1 MTPNERFEGFASFF
15 MVRYLQDCAY
25 FMAKDGSFLRFEE
38 RGCQCCLMLPNA
50 AVARTFSDHLVL
62 LGGIPADRVHA
73 DPPPGSATIDDWIA
87 ATDRGDV
94 CELVDGTLVDRPMG
108 FYESLFAVCIAKYI
122 SLASDNG
129 RLGVTSG
136 EQGFIR
142 LGEFQV
148 RAPDVAF
155 FLRANL
161 PDGRLPSERV
171 PAICPDI
178 AVKILSSSNTMAE
191 MAQQR
196 KKYFQGGCRLVWMV
210 DPNARNVA
218 VYRSPFKVEIVGLD
232 AHLDGGDI
240 LPGFKILVSDPFDEV
255 DGQ

>member
-1 MTPNERFEGFASFF
+1 
-15 MVRYLQDCAY
+15 
-25 FMAKDGSFLRFEE
+25 
-38 RGCQCCLMLPNA
+38 MLPNA
-50 AVARTFSDHLVL
+50 AVARTFADHLIL

-73 DPPPGSATIDDWIA
+73 DPTPGSATFDDWIA
-87 ATDRGDV
+87 ATDRGEL

-108 FYESLFAVCIAKYI
+108 FYESLLAVCIAKYI

-142 LGEFQV
+142 LGESQV

-155 FLRANL
+155 FLRASL
-161 PDGRLPSERV
+161 PEGRLPSERV

-178 AVKILSSSNTMAE
+178 AVEILSPSNTMAE
-191 MAQQR
+191 MAQKR
-196 KKYFQGGCRLVWMV
+196 KEYFQGGCRLVWMV

-218 VYRSPFKVEIVGLD
+218 VYRSPLQFEIIGWD
-232 AHLDGGDI
+232 FHLVADDI
-240 LPGFKILVSDPFDEV
+240 LPNFQMRVSDLFDEV
-255 DGQ
+255 DGK

>member
-1 MTPNERFEGFASFF
+1 
-15 MVRYLQDCAY
+15 
-25 FMAKDGSFLRFEE
+25 
-38 RGCQCCLMLPNA
+38 MLPNA
-50 AVARTFSDHLVL
+50 AVARTFADHLVL

-73 DPPPGSATIDDWIA
+73 DPPPGSATINDWIA
-87 ATDRGDV
+87 AVDRGDV

-108 FYESLFAVCIAKYI
+108 FYESLLASCLIAHLYA
-122 SLASDNG
+122 ASDNG

-142 LGEFQV
+142 LGESQV

-161 PDGRLPSERV
+161 PEGRLPSERV

-178 AVKILSSSNTMAE
+178 AVEILSSSNTMAE
-191 MAQQR
+191 MAQKR
-196 KKYFQGGCRLVWMV
+196 KEYFQGGCRLVWMV
-210 DPNARNVA
+210 DPGARNVA
-218 VYRSPFKVEIVGLD
+218 VYRSPFRAEIVGWDSYLVGD
-232 AHLDGGDI
+232 DI
-240 LPGFKILVSDPFDEV
+240 LPEFRMLVSELFNEV

>member
-1 MTPNERFEGFASFF
+1 
-15 MVRYLQDCAY
+15 
-25 FMAKDGSFLRFEE
+25 
-38 RGCQCCLMLPNA
+38 MLPNA
-50 AVARTFSDHLVL
+50 AVARTFADHLIL
-62 LGGIPADRVHA
+62 LGGIPADRVHT
-73 DPPPGSATIDDWIA
+73 DPPPGSATIKDWIA

-108 FYESLFAVCIAKYI
+108 FYESLLAVCIAKHI

-142 LGEFQV
+142 LGESQV

-155 FLRANL
+155 FLRTNL
-161 PDGRLPSERV
+161 PEGKLPSERV

-178 AVKILSSSNTMAE
+178 AVEILSSSNTMAE
-191 MAQQR
+191 MAQKR
-196 KKYFQGGCRLVWMV
+196 KEYFQGGCRLVWMV
-210 DPNARNVA
+210 DPGARNVA
-218 VYRSPFKVEIVGLD
+218 VYRSPFQAEIVGWDSYLVG
-232 AHLDGGDI
+232 HDI
-240 LPGFKILVSDPFDEV
+240 LPEFNLLVSKLFNEV

>member
-1 MTPNERFEGFASFF
+1 
-15 MVRYLQDCAY
+15 
-25 FMAKDGSFLRFEE
+25 
-38 RGCQCCLMLPNA
+38 MLPNA
-50 AVARTFSDHLVL
+50 AVARTFADHLVL

-73 DPPPGSATIDDWIA
+73 DPPPGSATICDWTA
-87 ATDRGDV
+87 AVDRGVV

-108 FYESLFAVCIAKYI
+108 FYESLLASCLIAHLYA
-122 SLASDNG
+122 ASDNG

-142 LGEFQV
+142 LGESQV

-161 PDGRLPSERV
+161 PEGRLPSERV

-178 AVKILSSSNTMAE
+178 AVEILSSSNTMAE
-191 MAQQR
+191 MAQKR
-196 KKYFQGGCRLVWMV
+196 KEYFQGGCRLVWMV
-210 DPNARNVA
+210 DPGARNVA
-218 VYRSPFKVEIVGLD
+218 VYRSPFQAEIVGWDSYLV
-232 AHLDGGDI
+232 GGEI
-240 LPGFKILVSDPFDEV
+240 LPEFRMLVSELFNEV